1 MVLTVWVCAWN
12 LLHGMTAEWSAG
24 EHLRLR
30 ITGNANINLKLKIM
44 ILNTLQRHHPSL
56 KNIDT
61 CKTFTTRVHG
71 HTIYSYSS
79 LSIKASTTMI
89 IIIII
94 IIIIN
99 NLLHYTFA
107 VSSRILKFLTVVRLR
122 IHEKYQENI
131 NNFNKA

>member
-1 MVLTVWVCAWN
+1 MA
-12 LLHGMTAEWSAG
+12 
-24 EHLRLR
+24 
-30 ITGNANINLKLKIM
+30 ITGNANINLKLKII

-94 IIIIN
+94 IN